1 MIDSADLK
9 TYFDNA
15 RSFERDRLSE
25 ALKQRNLAFVVAVI
39 ALLLCVGLV
48 VALIALTPLKTVEPF
63 VIRVDNATGSADVI
77 AGLNSAGPVSYDEAV
92 TKYFAA
98 RYVASRENYSAL
110 EAASNFRVAAL
121 MSSPDEQGRVSA
133 ATKASNPDSYQAQ
146 LGKSGVVVA
155 TVKSISLLDKNVV
168 QVRFDREIRQNDQRK
183 ISHWIAT
190 LTFTYTT
197 ATISSNDRLINP
209 LGFVVSNYRLDA
221 EAVQ

>member
-1 MIDSADLK
+1 
-9 TYFDNA
+9 
-15 RSFERDRLSE
+15 
-25 ALKQRNLAFVVAVI
+25 
-39 ALLLCVGLV
+39 
-48 VALIALTPLKTVEPF
+48 
-63 VIRVDNATGSADVI
+63 
-77 AGLNSAGPVSYDEAV
+77 
-92 TKYFAA
+92 
-98 RYVASRENYSAL
+98 
-110 EAASNFRVAAL
+110 
-121 MSSPDEQGRVSA
+121 MSSPDEQGRISN

-190 LTFTYTT
+190 LTFSYTT
-197 ATISSNDRLINP
+197 ASISSNDRLINP